1 MWHYWRAHKLSN
13 EVAEDDIA
21 RSRDPRMMT
30 YLKNLRE
37 IVELEQTRKE
47 AAQALKIQMAWKAQA
62 NPFKYHEEV
71 AQWEASF
78 NQANQEKIKGRSKV
92 LCLIGGSDS
101 GKTAKAVSLFHGR
114 VHKVSCNGLPTG
126 ILPNLKGFNREQ
138 HKAIVFDE
146 ICPDQILSNRELF
159 QSNLYKVKL
168 GQSACAQHEYAVWLW
183 NIGLIICV
191 NALEVDPKSSTAESD
206 RAWLDH
212 NLVFVKLGD
221 KQMWYYTDREVENM
235 PTWSLPR

>member
-21 RSRDPRMMT
+21 RSRDPRLLT
-30 YLKNLRE
+30 YLLKHLRE
-37 IVELEQTRKE
+37 IIEVEQMRKE
-47 AAQALKIQMAWKAQA
+47 AAQALQIQMAWKAQA

-78 NQANQEKIKGRSKV
+78 NQTNQEKIRGRSKV

-101 GKTAKAVSLFHGR
+101 GKTAKAMSLFDGR

-126 ILPNLKGFNREQ
+126 ILPMLKGFNREQ
-138 HKAIVFDE
+138 HRAIVFDE
-146 ICPDQILSNRELF
+146 ICPDQILSNRDLF
-159 QSNLYKVKL
+159 QSSLHKVKL
-168 GQSACAQHEYAVWLW
+168 GQSACAQHEYSVWLW

-191 NALEVDPKSSTAESD
+191 NALEVDPKSSPAESD
-206 RAWLDH
+206 MAWLEH
-212 NLVFVKLGD
+212 NLVFVKLAD
-221 KQMWYYTDREVENM
+221 KQMLYYTDKEVENQK
-235 PTWSLPR
+235 TWTL